1 MPLYYYLSDFTT
13 VRRSIGKS
21 TMASCPE
28 CKSHDNV
35 SVCEQRGFFRCF
47 SPNCNFRGIY
57 AGEVRPDNDGTQA
70 GQISDSELRRVCRDY
85 GFDYRKLSGQT
96 VAENEE
102 PAVQHEP
109 LSLESTDM
117 SDDPWDE
124 IDPSEYIVPHYPKDG
139 SRVPCRHQHYKG
151 MKADDRRLRQ
161 LGRLDATPRNERE
174 AEVIDKALA
183 YLKSQRISL
192 RTALA
197 MDVRCGQAVF
207 AASDADGKKGAGTKT
222 DIDTSQPLP
231 CIAYPN
237 WLGQHRCTGIKLR
250 AIDQKA
256 FLCHKA
262 SDKQLTVPYGVSRF
276 APWLIDDTYLQTLEL
291 WGGWDG
297 PMPIRADPH
306 RCVIFTEGEHDAL
319 ALAEAGFLNVI
330 SVSSGAGED
339 IAKTMR
345 PFMQWIEQ
353 VPEVVICGDIDE
365 AGGLMKQRLLYLFN
379 SRARMAL
386 IPQPHR
392 DAEGHTVLSKD
403 IGDVLRQEGIEAVRR
418 VILGAVTVHSPR
430 VVTFASQ
437 RQAIKDHAQGIYE
450 EGIRTGYGELTDS
463 HLQFK
468 QEGGICCVTGYPNSG
483 KSDFLYDLA
492 AHMMI
497 LHNKKFMFVSMEQ
510 PDHADAMYQL
520 IRIVTHRADLK
531 SFGGDDLDP
540 YIDQLDKLC
549 QFYNFDQGDPS
560 VSEIIQTIEL
570 NVQLF
575 KPDFVV
581 VDNYARLKRPNLNDK
596 RETDF
601 IHDLLCELQS
611 WGKRR
616 QIWSFVVAHPRKPQD
631 SGENTMADGST
642 VSGSAHWYNLS
653 DMAITV
659 KRINAETCQRLDK
672 RVDYKQVHVW
682 KIRDQR
688 LCSLG
693 DLYFLRHPSGRYEE
707 RSSAEE
713 CEAECLN
720 GIQWRDGRGW
730 KI

>member
-1 MPLYYYLSDFTT
+1 MGRTT
-13 VRRSIGKS
+13 R
-21 TMASCPE
+21 AACP
-28 CKSHDNV
+28 CCGSRDNV
-35 SVCEQRGFFRCF
+35 SVSEQQGFFRCF
-47 SPNCNFRGIY
+47 TPGCDFRGIY
-57 AGEVRPDNDGTQA
+57 AGETRPEGDGTAA
-70 GQISDSELRRVCRDY
+70 GDISDAELQRVCKTY
-85 GFDYRKLSGQT
+85 GFNYQRLSGKGDAQGE
-96 VAENEE
+96 AE
-102 PAVQHEP
+102 PLLQHEAQQ
-109 LSLESTDM
+109 LESTDM
-117 SDDPWDE
+117 STDPWDE
-124 IDPSEYIVPHYPKDG
+124 IDPSEYIVTHYPKDAC
-139 SRVPCRHQHYKG
+139 RVPCRHQHYKG
-151 MKADDRRLRQ
+151 MKADDRRLRS
-161 LGRLDATPRNERE
+161 LGRLDTTPRNERE
-174 AEVIDKALA
+174 AHVLDQALA
-183 YLKSQRISL
+183 YLRQQGISL
-192 RTALA
+192 STALA
-197 MDVRCGQAVF
+197 MDVRCGLAVF
-207 AASDADGKKGAGTKT
+207 DAKDAKPGGAADADPTAG
-222 DIDTSQPLP
+222 QPRP
-231 CIAYPN
+231 CLAYPN
-237 WLGQHRCTGIKLR
+237 WLGHHRCTSIKLR
-250 AIDQKA
+250 SLTGAKA

-262 SDKQLTVPYGVSRF
+262 SEKQLTVPYGVTRF
-276 APWLIDDTYLQTLEL
+276 APWLVDETYLRAVEL
-291 WGGWDG
+291 WGGWDA
-297 PMPIRADPH
+297 PMPDRADPH

-330 SVSSGAGED
+330 SVTSGAGED
-339 IAKTMR
+339 VAKTMR
-345 PFMQWIEQ
+345 PFMAWIDQ
-353 VPEVVICGDIDE
+353 VTEVVICGDIDE

-386 IPQPHR
+386 IPQPHQD
-392 DAEGHTVLSKD
+392 DAGREVLSKD
-403 IGDVLRQEGIEAVRR
+403 IADVLRQEGPEAVRR

-437 RQAIKDHAQGIYE
+437 RQAIKDHAQGIYA
-450 EGIRTGYGELTDS
+450 EGIRTGYGELTDR

-492 AHMMI
+492 AHLMV
-497 LHNKKFMFVSMEQ
+497 HHQKKFMFVSMEQ

-520 IRIVTHRADLK
+520 IRIVTHRPDLK
-531 SFGGDDLDP
+531 GVRSEELDP
-540 YIDQLDKLC
+540 YIDRLDGLC

-659 KRINAETCQRLDK
+659 KRLNAETCQRLDA

-693 DLYFLRHPSGRYEE
+693 DLYFLRHASGRYEE
-707 RSSAEE
+707 RASAEE
-713 CEAECLN
+713 CEAECLT
-720 GIQWRDGRGW
+720 GIRWRDARCW
-730 KI
+730 K